1 MTLSLERQLAVPELV
16 APSHEQMLLWVETT
30 LHAIDRQADELTVR
44 ITDEAEISE
53 LNEQYRAKKGTTN
66 VLSFPFDGPP
76 DIAGDMLGDVVICAP
91 VVEREARQQG
101 KPVEAHWAH
110 MIVHGVLHLC
120 GYDHMDDNQ
129 AQQMEGLEKTIMN
142 NLGFADPYME
152 EIE

>member
-1 MTLSLERQLAVPELV
+1 
-16 APSHEQMLLWVETT
+16 MLQWAEAT

-53 LNEQYRAKKGTTN
+53 LNEQYRAKQGATN
-66 VLSFPFDGPP
+66 VLSFPFDAPVGIE
-76 DIAGDMLGDVVICAP
+76 DGLLGDVVICAP

-120 GYDHMDDNQ
+120 GYNHIDDNE
-129 AQQMEGLEKTIMN
+129 AQQMEGLERTIMN
-142 NLGFADPYME
+142 KLGFADPYKDGAE
-152 EIE
+152 